1 MSKETAIKRVP
12 VLIVGGGPIGLALAA
27 SLGRHGIRALLVEKN
42 DDKLSSAKMIEVSV
56 RTMELCRQL
65 GVAEKVR
72 DWGFP
77 FDYQLDSAFVTDL
90 QSYEIGRIKT
100 PSLASQPASAYSP
113 ERAWP
118 CPQTW
123 FDPILQR
130 FARSFPT
137 NALQYGVQLESF
149 IQDEDGVTSTIIHTR
164 SGASEIICS

>member
-42 DDKLSSAKMIEVSV
+42 DDKLGSAKMIEVSV

-65 GVAEKVR
+65 GVVDEVR
-72 DWGFP
+72 NWGFP

-100 PSLASQPASAYSP
+100 PSLAAQPAAPYSP

-130 FARSFPT
+130 FGRSFPS
-137 NALQYGVQLESF
+137 NELQYRTQLESF
-149 IQDEDGVTSTIIHTR
+149 IQDEEGVTSTIIDTTTGQTQIIR
-164 SGASEIICS
+164 S